1 MRTFICA
8 STYLAIAVVAPA
20 HGQLAPPTEPILRIE
35 TGMHVAPIIRIGVN
49 KNCTLALTGSKD
61 KSARLWILPPDG
73 HGEPELYRALRVP
86 IGSGPDEGK
95 IFAVALSPD
104 GRVAAV
110 GGWDVFPEQRG
121 DHAVYVF
128 ETATGNLVRRLTGLG
143 SVIRN
148 MAFSPD
154 GAFLAVTISDHQGLK
169 VWKASDWTLVGE
181 DKDYDNDSYGAGFD
195 SKGRLYTVA
204 LDGFIRRYD
213 QNFRLDLKAKT
224 SPGSRPFTVA
234 VHPSDGL
241 LAVGFDRSSAVAI
254 YSAAD
259 LRELYTPDTTGFDE
273 GGMNSVAWSGDGG
286 RLFAAGNTPAAER
299 TVRIWEEQGRGQ
311 HQSVVVAKNNFEQLA
326 TCGAHVAVA
335 TDDPAFGLLSTA
347 GERILWQEGVTIDTR
362 ESLGRNFMISANG
375 ARVRF
380 GLGFRGDRPVLFDAA
395 AGKLSDSTVAPPDLA
410 PADVQS
416 LPVRDWRNHLS
427 PRLADK
433 HLLMQRGEFSRSV
446 AIAPDAK
453 GMVLGAEWHLRAF
466 SPTGDPVW
474 AQPVAAGAAWG
485 VNVSR
490 DGRFVVAAFGDGTI
504 RWHRLDTGE
513 ELLALFVN
521 AKTREWVLWTPQGY
535 YDSSPGG
542 DKYIGWHIN
551 KGWLNF
557 PDFIA
562 ADQLKQHFFRPD
574 IVKRVLATASS
585 FEALAETKAASLRVT
600 DLVRRKPPEFTII
613 DPSDKA
619 RSNTRQVTVTL
630 QFASNNDAV
639 QRLTIV
645 VNGRNALDAP
655 WSENGSASAERAL
668 DVPLNKG
675 ENRIAISATNA
686 VGEVVRNLLVYSD
699 DISVAEKRG
708 KLYIIAAGVNTY
720 GKLGAGSALQYA
732 AADARAVAEAL
743 AKKMGRLHSQVITQ
757 LLVSKGATPP
767 TRSNIRK
774 ALQVF
779 AQTNIEDT
787 AVLFL
792 AGHGTNEGR
801 DYLFLPEDAEQ
812 TNGHWRKSSVLM
824 WQELQQPLQKARG
837 RRIMLVDTCHSG
849 GAYNPRLVKDAA
861 DASIVVFSATDSD
874 TAALELDSLG
884 HGVFSYAVVQGL
896 NGKADLSKQ
905 GTVNV
910 LELGGYISRE
920 IKRLTNGAQEPTF
933 SLASS
938 RNFVLGLP

>member
-8 STYLAIAVVAPA
+8 SAYLAIAVVAPA

-61 KSARLWILPPDG
+61 KSARLWTLPPDG

-110 GGWDVFPEQRG
+110 GGWDVYPEQRG

-143 SVIRN
+143 SVVRN

-154 GAFLAVTISDHQGLK
+154 GAFLAVTISDRQGLK
-169 VWKASDWTLVGE
+169 VWKASDWSLVGE
-181 DKDYDNDSYGAGFD
+181 DKGYDNDSYGAGFD

-213 QNFRLDLKAKT
+213 QSFRLDLKAKT
-224 SPGSRPFTVA
+224 SPGSRPFTIA
-234 VHPSDGL
+234 VHPSEGL

-380 GLGFRGDRPVLFDAA
+380 GLGSRGERPVVFDAA
-395 AGKLSDSTVAPPDLA
+395 ARKLSDSTVAPPDLA

-416 LPVRDWRNHLS
+416 LPVVDWRNHLS

-433 HLLMQRGEFSRSV
+433 PLPMQKSEFSRSV

-453 GMVLGAEWHLRAF
+453 SVVLGTEWHLRAF
-466 SPTGDPVW
+466 NLAGDSIWV
-474 AQPVAAGAAWG
+474 QPVAAGAALG
-485 VNVSR
+485 VNISR

-551 KGWLNF
+551 KGWLGL
-557 PDFIA
+557 PDFIT

-574 IVKRVLATASS
+574 IVKRVLASASS
-585 FEALAETKAASLRVT
+585 FEALAQARAASLRVS

-613 DPSDKA
+613 DPRDKA
-619 RSNTRQVTVTL
+619 RSNARQVTVTL
-630 QFASNNDAV
+630 QFAANNDAI
-639 QRLTIV
+639 QRLALI
-645 VNGRNALDAP
+645 VNGRNAVEAP
-655 WSENGSASAERAL
+655 WSQEAKANNERTL
-668 DVPLNKG
+668 DVPLSRG

-699 DISVAEKRG
+699 DISAEKRG
-708 KLYIIAAGVNTY
+708 KLYIVAAGVNTY
-720 GKLGAGSALQYA
+720 SKLDAKSALQYA
-732 AADARAVAEAL
+732 AADAEAVATAL
-743 AKKMGRLHSQVITQ
+743 ARKMGRLHSQVITQ
-757 LLVSKGATPP
+757 LLVSNGTTPP
-767 TRSNIRK
+767 TRSNILK
-774 ALQVF
+774 ALQIF

-792 AGHGTNEGR
+792 AGHGTNEDR
-801 DYLFLPEDAEQ
+801 DYLFLPEDAQ
-812 TNGHWRKSSVLM
+812 LANGHWRKSSVLM
-824 WQELQQPLQKARG
+824 WQELQGPLQKARG

-874 TAALELDSLG
+874 TAALELESLR
-884 HGVFSYAVVQGL
+884 HGVFSYTIVQGL
-896 NGKADLSKQ
+896 NGEADLSKQ
-905 GTVNV
+905 GTVTV

-920 IKRLTNGAQEPTF
+920 IKRLTKGAQEPMF
-933 SLASS
+933 NLAAS